1 MTSFSIILF
10 ISLCSKFIRNMLSLS
25 VKSVSGEGS
34 RILCPPPPEVQSQV
48 SPIRGPESWT
58 LNEHS
63 KWLTKW
69 RAEMQQMQKVITVT
83 YIEKNSIQSVK
94 APGQGQVEE
103 QAG

>member
-10 ISLCSKFIRNMLSLS
+10 ISLCSKFIRDMLSLS
-25 VKSVSGEGS
+25 VKSCIGEGS
-34 RILCPPPPEVQSQV
+34 RILQSQV
-48 SPIRGPESWT
+48 SPIRGPESRT
-58 LNEHS
+58 LNEYS

-69 RAEMQQMQKVITVT
+69 RAEMQRMQKVITVT